1 MSVICSLQ
9 LARRGPGREARKE
22 TWGEI
27 VQLRKFGEEEC
38 RATSRN
44 RGEERS
50 ARIAKHGLCQ
60 HFAGEGI
67 DRQLARPLLERRG
80 EVAANSR
87 YQYVQR
93 FYGNESFKS
102 MNPTPANAVGQNGS
116 LNPPPIVS
124 ELDRDCREACDRR
137 ILIVDDEEAV
147 RNMFAAC
154 LEDKYSCETAEDAQ
168 AALEILSRETFAL
181 VLTDMQMPGL
191 GGVELLRKIV
201 ERYPDTAVI
210 MISGVDRTQR
220 VIDAIRVGAFDYLIK
235 PVDLDVLSLCV
246 ERALERRNL
255 LRNAR
260 RYKRDLEKRNEELA
274 MQKAEL
280 VRLQAQIAQ
289 SEKMAS
295 LGLLAAGVAHELN
308 NPAGFIYS
316 NVDVLRG
323 YLERLKECLFAYDQL
338 TLPVDASAQI
348 AAFKQ
353 QIDYEH
359 LIGDLDSILSDC
371 SVGAERI
378 RDVVQNLRL
387 FSRLD
392 EAEIKRVDVH
402 DGLEATVRLLS
413 KYFKAGHI
421 TLRREFGELPLINCY
436 AAQLNQV
443 WMNLLVNASQAIGDA
458 TGEVTIATSCDGA
471 SVTVEISDNGKG
483 IPAEN
488 LKTIFDPFFTTK
500 PIGEGTGLGLS
511 ISHGIIEQHGGTISA
526 TSTLNQGTTFRVV
539 LPIDAERKAAPSEE
553 NKPGVNI

>member
-1 MSVICSLQ
+1 MNSI
-9 LARRGPGREARKE
+9 P
-22 TWGEI
+22 
-27 VQLRKFGEEEC
+27 
-38 RATSRN
+38 ATAIPDNDRLHPLPVVSSP
-44 RGEERS
+44 EDDS
-50 ARIAKHGLCQ
+50 A
-60 HFAGEGI
+60 
-67 DRQLARPLLERRG
+67 
-80 EVAANSR
+80 EVS
-87 YQYVQR
+87 
-93 FYGNESFKS
+93 
-102 MNPTPANAVGQNGS
+102 
-116 LNPPPIVS
+116 
-124 ELDRDCREACDRR
+124 DRR
-137 ILIVDDEEAV
+137 ILIVDDEEPV
-147 RNMFAAC
+147 RNLFAAY
-154 LEDKYSCETAEDAQ
+154 LQEKFVCETAADAQ
-168 AALEILSRETFAL
+168 VALDILARETFAL
-181 VLTDMQMPGL
+181 VLTDIQMPGL
-191 GGVELLRKIV
+191 GGVELLRKVV

-220 VIDAIRVGAFDYLIK
+220 VIDAIRVGAFDYLVK

-246 ERALERRNL
+246 ERALERRAL

-280 VRLQAQIAQ
+280 VRLQAQMVQ

-323 YLERLKECLFAYDQL
+323 YLERLKECLFAYEQL
-338 TLPVDASAQI
+338 TLPVDAAEQI
-348 AAFKQ
+348 VALKR

-413 KYFKAGHI
+413 KYFKSGHV
-421 TLRREFGELPLINCY
+421 TLRREFAELPLINCY

-443 WMNLLVNASQAIGDA
+443 WMNLLVNAAQAIGDES
-458 TGEVTIATSCDGA
+458 GEVSITTTCDEA
-471 SVTVEISDNGKG
+471 SVTIQISDTGKG

-511 ISHGIIEQHGGTISA
+511 ISHGIIEQHGGTITA
-526 TSTLNQGTTFRVV
+526 ASTLNRGTTFTVV

-553 NKPGVNI
+553 NAPGVNV